1 VIETIFYFWKIFVQ
15 IILIVV
21 LISSLKS
28 VFFKNQYNLNNLRY
42 NTFAMVISVIQLLIS
57 LIYYFTTYEI
67 NYNLFKPIL
76 KNITPALLIFLGW
89 SIHNNQKKSKKKFL
103 RIIIFYG
110 IGFGLYI
117 IN

>member
-1 VIETIFYFWKIFVQ
+1 MIETIFYFWKIFVK

-28 VFFKNQYNLNNLRY
+28 VFFKKQYNLNNLRY

-67 NYNLFKPIL
+67 NYNLFKSIL
-76 KNITPALLIFLGW
+76 SIKYTSLIHFKYFFVHFFLFLCLFRGASHIIW
-89 SIHNNQKKSKKKFL
+89 INAIKFVK
-103 RIIIFYG
+103 
-110 IGFGLYI
+110 
-117 IN
+117 